1 MVEVIKTRGTKKCI
15 TKQRL
20 KFGGYKIFSE
30 NSQIRLRSQQRFKKE
45 VYNVFIEQ
53 VNKIVLSFSDD
64 KRLIKD
70 YNDLMKQSHMR
81 MKQLQEKCAKKNWQK
96 IYKKK
101 E

>member
-1 MVEVIKTRGTKKCI
+1 MMVEVIKTKGTKKCI

-20 KFGGYKIFSE
+20 KFGDYKIFSE

-64 KRLIKD
+64 ERLIKD
-70 YNDLMKQSHMR
+70 YNDLMKQNHMR
-81 MKQLQEKCAKKNWQK
+81 MKQL
-96 IYKKK
+96 
-101 E
+101 

>member
-1 MVEVIKTRGTKKCI
+1 MMVEVIKTKGTKKCI

-20 KFGGYKIFSE
+20 KFGDYKIFSE

-45 VYNVFIEQ
+45 MYNVFIEQ

-70 YNDLMKQSHMR
+70 YNDLMKQNDMR
-81 MKQLQEKCAKKNWQK
+81 MKQL
-96 IYKKK
+96 
-101 E
+101 

>member
-1 MVEVIKTRGTKKCI
+1 MMVEVIKTKGTKKCI

-20 KFGGYKIFSE
+20 KFGDYKIFSE

-81 MKQLQEKCAKKNWQK
+81 MKQL
-96 IYKKK
+96 
-101 E
+101 

>member
-1 MVEVIKTRGTKKCI
+1 MMVEVIKTKGTKKCI

-20 KFGGYKIFSE
+20 KFGDYKIFSE
-30 NSQIRLRSQQRFKKE
+30 NSQIRLISQQRFKKE

-81 MKQLQEKCAKKNWQK
+81 MKQL
-96 IYKKK
+96 
-101 E
+101 